1 MDSLAVVTEFIAAHS
16 SLAYGVVFLLAFL
29 EAVPVIGSVIPGSAI
44 IIGIAA
50 LVPTG
55 TVQMWPLMAAAT
67 SGAILGDGLPYWF
80 GHRYREAILS
90 RWPLERYPGLV
101 EKGRAFIDRHG
112 GKSILLA
119 RFTPGVRG
127 FVPVVAGITAMP
139 AGRFYLANGLSAF
152 VWAPAHILPGMLLG
166 TSLALAGA
174 AAGRMALLLVIVVV
188 LLWLLIWGLRFAQH
202 SGPPLITAV
211 EGWLRQWSIS
221 RDTWLARQV
230 RSLVDPERS
239 ELRALVLWAAVV
251 VAAAWLF
258 FGVLEDVVSGDPL
271 VRLDTAIYHALQALR
286 TPAAD
291 ALIISITELGDT
303 VVTASVTI
311 VVFLWLVWQ
320 RAWRT
325 AIYWVG
331 AVGFAA
337 TLNTITKLAIHR
349 PRPGDLGY
357 VGASQFSFPSGHATV
372 NTVLYGFLA
381 FLITRQVRPVWRL
394 PIFAAVGSF
403 ATLMAFSRL
412 YLGAHWFSDV
422 VGSLAFA
429 TAWVI
434 VLGLAYVRHHEKP
447 FDRRKLALVACCA
460 FALIGGLNVV
470 RKHATDVQRYAVR
483 YDLPSIAA
491 ADWWTN
497 AWQRLPA
504 YRIDLAGEDEE
515 PLIFQWAGSL
525 ESLKARL
532 LSSGWLEPERWTSSS
547 TLAWLVTADPQKL
560 PVIPALEAG
569 RMPGL
574 TLIRLNDADASSRA
588 VFRVWP
594 ADHSPRNGI
603 SYPLWVGSAVEERI
617 SRPLSFVTI
626 AQTNQDVSRPF
637 ELLAQSMMG
646 GRLATREVRSGR
658 WDGRVLL
665 AQESVASL
673 FPAQN
678 QKVER

>member
-1 MDSLAVVTEFIAAHS
+1 MDFVAAVTEFIGAHPNF
-16 SLAYGVVFLLAFL
+16 AYGAVFLLAFL
-29 EAVPVIGSVIPGSAI
+29 EAVPVIGSVIPGSVL

-55 TVQMWPLMAAAT
+55 TVQMWPLMAAAIG
-67 SGAILGDGLPYWF
+67 GAILGDGLPYWF

-90 RWPLERYPGLV
+90 RWPLDRYPSLV
-101 EKGRAFIDRHG
+101 EKSRAFIHRHG

-127 FVPVVAGITAMP
+127 FVPVVAGIVAMP
-139 AGRFYLANGLSAF
+139 ADRFYLVNVLSAF
-152 VWAPAHILPGMLLG
+152 AWAPAHILSGMLLG

-174 AAGRMALLLVIVVV
+174 AAGRLALLLVLVVA
-188 LLWLLIWGLRFAQH
+188 LLWLLTWTLRFAQR
-202 SGPPLITAV
+202 SGPPLIAAI
-211 EGWLRQWSIS
+211 EGWLREWSTS

-239 ELRALVLWAAVV
+239 EVRALLLWAAVV

-258 FGVLEDVVSGDPL
+258 LGVLEDVVSGDPL
-271 VRLDTAIYHALQALR
+271 VRIDTAIYDALQALR

-291 ALIISITELGDT
+291 ALMISITELGDT
-303 VVTASVTI
+303 VVTTSVTI

-325 AIYWVG
+325 AIYWAG
-331 AVGFAA
+331 AVAFAA
-337 TLNTITKLAIHR
+337 AINTITKLAIHR
-349 PRPGDLGY
+349 PRPGDLAY
-357 VGASQFSFPSGHATV
+357 VGVSEFSFPSGHATV
-372 NTVLYGFLA
+372 NAVLYGFLA
-381 FLITRQVRPVWRL
+381 FLITRQVRPAWRL
-394 PIFAAVGSF
+394 PIFAVVASF
-403 ATLMAFSRL
+403 AMLMAFSRL

-422 VGSLAFA
+422 VGSLSFA

-447 FDRRKLALVACCA
+447 FDRRKLAAVACCA
-460 FALIGGLNVV
+460 LAIIGGLNVV
-470 RKHATDVQRYAVR
+470 RKHAADVQRYAVR
-483 YDLPSIAA
+483 YETPSISV
-491 ADWWTN
+491 ADWWT
-497 AWQRLPA
+497 AGWQRMPA
-504 YRIDLAGEDEE
+504 YRIDLTGEDEE
-515 PLIFQWAGSL
+515 PLIFQWAGTL
-525 ESLKARL
+525 ASLKNRL
-532 LSSGWLEPERWTSSS
+532 LSSGWQEPERWTTSSA
-547 TLAWLVTADPQKL
+547 LAWLVTADPQKL
-560 PVIPALEAG
+560 PVIPSFEAG

-574 TLIRLNDADASSRA
+574 TLVRVRDADANFRV

-594 ADHSPRNGI
+594 ADHSLRNGI

-626 AQTNQDVSRPF
+626 AQTNLDVSRPF
-637 ELLAQSMMG
+637 ELLAQSMTG
-646 GRLATREVRSGR
+646 GRLATRDVRSGR

-665 AQESVASL
+665 AQESIASL